1 MYEEAARLIRNSKRT
16 VAFTGAGIS
25 VESGIPPFRGENG
38 LWNKYD
44 PATFEIS
51 YFMGNTEKSW
61 EVMREIFYDL
71 FGKVKPNRAHTALAE
86 LEGLNLLHAVITQN
100 VDNLHTDA
108 GSKNVYEFHG
118 SLKKL
123 VCLKCSAKTNVTDV
137 DLNILP
143 PRCTRSSVKGK
154 SVNGGKYNGVSCNG
168 ILKPDAVFFGESIP
182 GHAYAKSFEE
192 ADRADLFV
200 LIGTTGEVAPA
211 NMIPRMAKRRGAN
224 IIEIN
229 TTESS
234 YTDSITDIFL
244 KGRATEMME
253 NLMSA
258 I

>member
-1 MYEEAARLIRNSKRT
+1 MYEEAARLIREAKRS

-25 VESGIPPFRGENG
+25 VESGIPPFRGKNG
-38 LWNKYD
+38 LWNRYD

-51 YFMGNTEKSW
+51 YFLKNSRESW
-61 EVMREIFYDL
+61 EVMRDIFYEL
-71 FGKVKPNRAHTALAE
+71 FGQVKPNRAHTALAQ
-86 LEGLNLLHAVITQN
+86 LEGLNLLHAIITQN

-108 GSKNVYEFHG
+108 GSKSVYEFHG

-123 VCLKCSAKTNVTDV
+123 ICLNCSAAVEVSEV
-137 DLNILP
+137 DLDILP
-143 PRCTRSSVKGK
+143 PRCVK
-154 SVNGGKYNGVSCNG
+154 CNG
-168 ILKPDAVFFGESIP
+168 ILKPGAVFFGESIP
-182 GHAYAKSFEE
+182 RHAYLKSFDE
-192 ADRADLFV
+192 ADKADLFI

-211 NMIPRMAKRRGAN
+211 NIIPRRAKGHGAK

-244 KGRATEMME
+244 KGRATEVME
-253 NLMSA
+253 NLISR

>member
-1 MYEEAARLIRNSKRT
+1 MYEKAAHLIKKANRT

-44 PATFEIS
+44 PTTFEIS
-51 YFMGNTEKSW
+51 YFLRNTKSSW
-61 EVMREIFYDL
+61 EVMRDIFYDL
-71 FGKVKPNRAHTALAE
+71 FGQVQPNYAHIALAE
-86 LEGLNLLHAVITQN
+86 LEKRNLLHAVITQN

-123 VCLKCSAKTNVTDV
+123 RCMSCNSLVEVSKV
-137 DLNILP
+137 DLNTLP
-143 PRCTRSSVKGK
+143 PQCTKCS
-154 SVNGGKYNGVSCNG
+154 G

-182 GHAYAKSFEE
+182 KDAYTKSFHE
-192 ADRADLFV
+192 ADRADLFI

-211 NMIPRMAKRRGAN
+211 NMIPRIANARGAK

-229 TTESS
+229 VEESS
-234 YTDSITDIFL
+234 YTGSVTDIFL
-244 KGRATEMME
+244 QGRATEVME
-253 NLMSA
+253 NLMRQINGSKSE
-258 I
+258 